1 MDLRRILII
10 GNSSSGKSWLA
21 ERLGDA
27 CSVAPTDLDTV
38 RWIGPGYTQT
48 REAAEAIAIVRQVA
62 QAEQWIIEG
71 VYGWLAQAAL
81 PRATCLIW
89 LDPPVE
95 DCIANLTE
103 RGVRGGGDRA
113 SFSALLEWTRD
124 YEGRRGSSSRA
135 AHSDLAKSFGGDAIV
150 LPNRKAAEDFLRIT
164 STVRR
169 ID

>member
-1 MDLRRILII
+1 MAEVTATVRRI
-10 GNSSSGKSWLA
+10 A
-21 ERLGDA
+21 EGD
-27 CSVAPTDLDTV
+27 
-38 RWIGPGYTQT
+38 R
-48 REAAEAIAIVRQVA
+48 
-62 QAEQWIIEG
+62 WIIEG
-71 VYGWLAQAAL
+71 VYGWLAHATL
-81 PRATCLIW
+81 PRATCVIC
-89 LDPPVE
+89 LDLPVE

-124 YEGRRGSSSRA
+124 YEGRGSSSSRA